1 MQNCVIPGHFSFRP
15 DVKNPKKY
23 APRLISKSGRA
34 NVTKTNLTNSW
45 FRYIKDFSN
54 TLVASRWRW
63 TIICLTSSF
72 VLSWLIFAA
81 LYMLL
86 ANSNGQLDVDNER
99 PCFLGI
105 DTFAGYF
112 LFSLETQAT
121 IGYGSRYITR
131 HCPEA
136 VFLICL
142 QIILGCAIC
151 GGIASIVLLKMSK
164 PQLALYSKSLFSK
177 KSVVS
182 IL

>member
-1 MQNCVIPGHFSFRP
+1 M
-15 DVKNPKKY
+15 KNPQKHS
-23 APRLISKSGRA
+23 PRLISKSGKA
-34 NVTKTNLTNSW
+34 NLTRTKLTNSW
-45 FRYIKDFSN
+45 FRYTKDFSN

-72 VLSWLIFAA
+72 LLSWLIFAS
-81 LYMLL
+81 LYMLV
-86 ANSNGQLDVDNER
+86 ANSNGQLDINNEL
-99 PCFLGI
+99 PCFNGI
-105 DTFAGYF
+105 DTFYGYF

-151 GGIASIVLLKMSK
+151 GGIASIVLVKMSK

-177 KSVVS
+177 NAVVS
-182 IL
+182 ICKLYNLNLPLK